1 MRNWA
6 LLEVSIKLFLRTWL
20 LYGIQLGVSTV
31 WACLLIGVG
40 LRKLLRKLLK
50 ELELK
55 GLRRWLKPS
64 KR

>member
-31 WACLLIGVG
+31 WAFLLIEVG

-55 GLRRWLKPS
+55 SLRRWLKLS